1 MKKLIF
7 VLAVLF
13 STSLFSC
20 GNSTETTEV
29 VDSTVVDTVEVVDT
43 VVVDTTTVDTVA

>member
-29 VDSTVVDTVEVVDT
+29 VDSTVVDTVEVVNT
-43 VVVDTTTVDTVA
+43 VVGDTTIVDTVA

>member
-7 VLAVLF
+7 VLTVLF

-20 GNSTETTEV
+20 GNSKETTEII
-29 VDSTVVDTVEVVDT
+29 DSTVVDTVEVVDT
-43 VVVDTTTVDTVA
+43 TIVDTVA

>member
-20 GNSTETTEV
+20 GNSTKTTEV
-29 VDSTVVDTVEVVDT
+29 VDSTVVDTVEVI
-43 VVVDTTTVDTVA
+43 DTTTVDTVA

>member
-20 GNSTETTEV
+20 GNLSETTETPDTTM
-29 VDSTVVDTVEVVDT
+29 VDSVEVVDT
-43 VVVDTTTVDTVA
+43 VTNDTVSVDTVA

>member
-20 GNSTETTEV
+20 GNSTKTTEV
-29 VDSTVVDTVEVVDT
+29 VNSTVVDTVEVVDT
-43 VVVDTTTVDTVA
+43 TTVDTVA